1 MKKFIF
7 FLVILNCFLPKQ
19 FVRADNESNNDNG
32 IAPTFDQGETFEAK
46 VVDVIRQENIT
57 REDGTQALQQNI
69 KLKGL
74 KGEWKDKEVLYYG
87 ISDIDVLS
95 NPTYKVGDKVWV
107 NATQSD
113 GGEYSYYIVGFIRR
127 GVVYLLGI
135 IFSVLIILIGR
146 KKGFRA
152 LLSLV
157 MSFFV
162 ITKFIVPKIML
173 GSNPLL
179 VSMIGCMFVLACI
192 IYLTEGWNKKAHLAN
207 LSIIFSL
214 FITFVLSL
222 IFVKVAHLTGFA
234 SEESSFLVGSTGNN
248 IVDFSGLL
256 MAGILIG
263 TLGVLDDVVLGQ
275 IESVNQIKKLNPDLS
290 KIKTFQAASEIGRTH
305 LGSIVNTLFLT
316 YAGASLPLLILF
328 AMGSEY
334 SGVTMAQAIDN
345 EQLATEIIRTL
356 VGSIGLALAF
366 PISTILA
373 TYFLNNKKTKT

>member
-1 MKKFIF
+1 MKKLLFSVVFIIC
-7 FLVILNCFLPKQ
+7 LIPSQ
-19 FVRADNESNNDNG
+19 FVWAETT
-32 IAPTFDQGETFEAK
+32 PTFDQGKTFEAK
-46 VVDVIRQENIT
+46 VVDVLRQENII
-57 REDGTQALQQNI
+57 RDDGTEALQQNI

-107 NATQSD
+107 NETKNDD
-113 GGEYSYYIVGFIRR
+113 GEMSYYILGFVRR
-127 GVVYLLGI
+127 GVVYFLGI
-135 IFSVLIILIGR
+135 LFSVLIVLVGK

-157 MSFFV
+157 LSFFV
-162 ITKFIVPKIML
+162 ITKFIVPKIMN

-179 VSMIGCMFVLACI
+179 ISLIGCTLILACI
-192 IYLTEGWNKKAHLAN
+192 IYLTEGWGKKAHLAN
-207 LSIIFSL
+207 ISILFSL
-214 FITFVLSL
+214 FITFILSL
-222 IFVKVAHLTGFA
+222 IFVKLAHLTGFA

-275 IESVNQIKKLNPDLS
+275 IESVNQIQKLNPDLS
-290 KIKTFQAASEIGRTH
+290 KMKTFQAASEIGRTH

-328 AMGSEY
+328 AMGSTY
-334 SGVTMAQAIDN
+334 SGVTWAQAIDN

-366 PISTILA
+366 PISTVLA
-373 TYFLNNKKTKT
+373 TYFLRSKKTKT